1 MKPPV
6 LGMLCL
12 IKTRSWDSFPW
23 RNRRAETKIC
33 PRMRLIFPAS
43 EADAPRFFIPTRS
56 FSVSTCSDAMAVEWN
71 GHLATLFDAQAACAD
86 TYSVECQPFL
96 AEAVAV
102 AEVHS

>member
-1 MKPPV
+1 
-6 LGMLCL
+6 
-12 IKTRSWDSFPW
+12 
-23 RNRRAETKIC
+23 
-33 PRMRLIFPAS
+33 
-43 EADAPRFFIPTRS
+43 
-56 FSVSTCSDAMAVEWN
+56 MAVEWN